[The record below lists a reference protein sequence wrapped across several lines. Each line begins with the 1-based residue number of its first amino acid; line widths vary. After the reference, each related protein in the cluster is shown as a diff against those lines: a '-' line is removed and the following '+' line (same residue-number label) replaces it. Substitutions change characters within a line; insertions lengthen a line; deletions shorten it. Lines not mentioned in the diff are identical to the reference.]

1 MRLRPVPDILIVRV
15 VSNRRFI
22 AMSAYCSRQLTESP
36 LRRLATETL
45 RRARR
50 LPVGADRNELRQ
62 RAISL
67 RWLEKHGM
75 AEKALATMA
84 AERSALKD

>member
-1 MRLRPVPDILIVRV
+1 MD
-15 VSNRRFI
+15 
-22 AMSAYCSRQLTESP
+22 THP
-36 LRRLATETL
+36 LRRLAIDAL

-67 RWLEKHGM
+67 RWLERHGLS
-75 AEKALATMA
+75 EGTLATVLADA
-84 AERSALKD
+84 AGQQD